1 MSKYLTLE
9 DRIEMEILESGRDW
23 DEIQSIEEVDDII
36 ETYADGVA
44 EDIMDDLGLNS
55 DESFKQLSKL
65 IHDRIVADVNYDIV
79 LEKIDNGA
87 SEWLEWQ
94 DAKRSAVEAR

>member
-9 DRIEMEILESGRDW
+9 DRVEMEILESGRDW
-23 DEIQSIEEVDDII
+23 GEIQSIDEVDDII

-87 SEWLEWQ
+87 SEWLAWQ
-94 DAKRSAVEAR
+94 DAKRSAVEAC